1 MERYLNLRLKENEK
15 KALSELKK
23 ALLQKFP
30 DIEIFI
36 YGSKARGNFTE
47 YSDIDLLILLN
58 RKVNTLIEEEIIG
71 IVYELELKYGVIFD
85 VLIEA
90 KDLWQTPVSK
100 EMPIYQ
106 NIKREGIK
114 L

>member
-15 KALSELKK
+15 KALFELKK
-23 ALLQKFP
+23 TLLQKFP

-36 YGSKARGNFTE
+36 YGSKARGDFIE
-47 YSDIDLLILLN
+47 HSDIDLLILLN

-71 IVYELELKYGVIFD
+71 IVYELELEYGVIFD
-85 VLIEA
+85 VLIES
-90 KDLWQTPVSK
+90 KDLWQTPVLE
-100 EMPIYQ
+100 EMPIHQ
-106 NIKREGIK
+106 NIEREGIK